1 MAPQALASLG
11 MAPSRPACSR
21 EKSAGSPDAVITD
34 TGEFEAAFDAAAV
47 PEDDDIAAP
56 CGGNFAVEY
65 DPADDG
71 LGLCNRSLVHLS
83 KALPVF
89 LPLNTVFGLICVA
102 TKLAQLPFGEGEI
115 VSD

>member
-1 MAPQALASLG
+1 

-34 TGEFEAAFDAAAV
+34 TGKFEATFGAAAV
-47 PEDDDIAAP
+47 PEDEDIVAASA
-56 CGGNFAVEY
+56 GNSAVES

-71 LGLCNRSLVHLS
+71 LGLCNRSNRSLVHLS

-102 TKLAQLPFGEGEI
+102 TKLAQLPFGGGEI

>member
-1 MAPQALASLG
+1 

-34 TGEFEAAFDAAAV
+34 TGEFEAAAV
-47 PEDDDIAAP
+47 PEDEDIVAAF
-56 CGGNFAVEY
+56 GINAAAEY

>member
-1 MAPQALASLG
+1 

-34 TGEFEAAFDAAAV
+34 TGKFEATFWAAAV
-47 PEDDDIAAP
+47 PEDEDIVAASA
-56 CGGNFAVEY
+56 GNSAVES

-102 TKLAQLPFGEGEI
+102 TKLAQLPFGGGEI

>member
-1 MAPQALASLG
+1 

-34 TGEFEAAFDAAAV
+34 TGELEAAFEAAVV
-47 PEDDDIAAP
+47 PDEDDIVAAS
-56 CGGNFAVEY
+56 GGNSAAEP
-65 DPADDG
+65 DAADDG

-102 TKLAQLPFGEGEI
+102 TKLAQLPFGEGEF
-115 VSD
+115 VSY

>member
-1 MAPQALASLG
+1 

-34 TGEFEAAFDAAAV
+34 TGEFEAAFGAAAV
-47 PEDDDIAAP
+47 PEEDDIVAAS
-56 CGGNFAVEY
+56 GGNSAAEP
-65 DPADDG
+65 DAADDG

-89 LPLNTVFGLICVA
+89 LPLNTVFGLIRLICVA
-102 TKLAQLPFGEGEI
+102 TKLAQLPIGEGEI
-115 VSD
+115 VS